1 MGLGVGYS
9 IRTRAGPPWMGGSQW
24 FSSRPMSWWPHEVQ
38 LPDRAEPEIR
48 PTQTRGRRVAAVVGS
63 SSSSSQPASLA
74 CLRRQVGGGVSCS
87 CLVLVSSSGQLV
99 LAHPSLREGR
109 LLCTL
114 VLWYSPDLVWSGSVR
129 ACPLSL
135 SPCAHCCN
143 CCYCLAL
150 SGPCCLFSLDQ
161 VPDSHTLAS
170 SGGQPRPHP
179 SHHVRHTPFSLR
191 PPDMPLALHL
201 RSDA

>member
-1 MGLGVGYS
+1 
-9 IRTRAGPPWMGGSQW
+9 
-24 FSSRPMSWWPHEVQ
+24 MSWWPHEVQ

-48 PTQTRGRRVAAVVGS
+48 PTQAKGLQSGS
-63 SSSSSQPASLA
+63 GSGQQQQQPASPASLPGY
-74 CLRRQVGGGVSCS
+74 LGRWVV
-87 CLVLVSSSGQLV
+87 CLVPAWFWFLVSSSGSCPPSPSYGKAGYSVLLYSCTPLV
-99 LAHPSLREGR
+99 WSG
-109 LLCTL
+109 
-114 VLWYSPDLVWSGSVR
+114 LVWSGSVR

-135 SPCAHCCN
+135 SPCAHCCCYCN
-143 CCYCLAL
+143 CCYCYCLAL